1 MSDKLCP
8 QHSKQNGLCIS
19 KWGESWQTH
28 LLSGNATSLWVIA
41 EGSSRGTR
49 GRQEEGQAA
58 HRTSRDT
65 INATIKRH
73 GETGARRRSPSLPS
87 QRAGSPASHGGGRR
101 HLLVTRQ
108 RRRDPW
114 RTGAGLLSQGGDKG
128 CFPCPLRARWSPVQS
143 PGAGRLLQVLT
154 QGTQP
159 PFHPV
164 AGPPKD
170 ARRPASPGLAA
181 RPACSPGPPMASGFG
196 TVPRGQ
202 AAGHGWRF
210 SLIFTISC
218 REFEKSVPEGGQLDM
233 GKEPRCPWHRG
244 RGVVSR
250 ASPPGSCL
258 CRPVGASVPR
268 DKSCPHPGR
277 DFHLR

>member
-73 GETGARRRSPSLPS
+73 GGTGARRRSPSLPS

-128 CFPCPLRARWSPVQS
+128 CFPCPLRARVVSCP
-143 PGAGRLLQVLT
+143 
-154 QGTQP
+154 
-159 PFHPV
+159 
-164 AGPPKD
+164 
-170 ARRPASPGLAA
+170 
-181 RPACSPGPPMASGFG
+181 
-196 TVPRGQ
+196 VPRG
-202 AAGHGWRF
+202 G
-210 SLIFTISC
+210 
-218 REFEKSVPEGGQLDM
+218 
-233 GKEPRCPWHRG
+233 
-244 RGVVSR
+244 
-250 ASPPGSCL
+250 ASPPG
-258 CRPVGASVPR
+258 PHVGDPAALPPRGRASQGREAPSKPGPR
-268 DKSCPHPGR
+268 CPPSLQPGPSHGVRLRHGAPWPGR
-277 DFHLR
+277 RARMAFQPDLYHQLPGI